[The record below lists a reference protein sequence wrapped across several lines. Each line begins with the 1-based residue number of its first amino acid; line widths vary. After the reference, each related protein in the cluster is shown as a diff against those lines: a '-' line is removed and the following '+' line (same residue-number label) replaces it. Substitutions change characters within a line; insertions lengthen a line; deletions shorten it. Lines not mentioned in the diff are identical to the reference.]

1 MMEPIIPVNVSGEML
16 SDASMMALNL
26 NGPSLT
32 ANMLTHDEAIAAVGR
47 LSEENSQL
55 KGFLN

>member
-1 MMEPIIPVNVSGEML
+1 MEPIIPVNVTGEML

-26 NGPSLT
+26 NGPSPLT
-32 ANMLTHDEAIAAVGR
+32 PSMLTHDEAIAAVGR